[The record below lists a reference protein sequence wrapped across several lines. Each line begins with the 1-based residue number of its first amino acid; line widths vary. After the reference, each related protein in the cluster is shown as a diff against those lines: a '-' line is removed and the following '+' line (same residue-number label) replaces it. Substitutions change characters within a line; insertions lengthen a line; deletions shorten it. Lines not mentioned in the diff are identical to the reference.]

1 MYERYVRWR
10 LRQRTWVLAVVTG
23 AMFGVVLGISIG
35 VGTKSAS
42 AGLVAGCVTGLLF
55 GGFYPIAM
63 SIQRQRPGRSSS
75 TNGEDDSA

>member
-35 VGTKSAS
+35 VGTKSAT
-42 AGLVAGCVTGLLF
+42 AGLVGGCVAGPLF

-63 SIQRQRPGRSSS
+63 PMQRQRPRPLSS
-75 TNGEDDSA
+75 TKDVDDSA